1 MVSGFSSAFRH
12 NASRNL
18 ACHSK
23 CSRHRNPKT
32 VFLAL
37 HVSGI
42 PVQHLYHHR
51 PFCFRK
57 TDFSS
62 PLVEGRRKGLRID
75 FGWRRMNTLLK
86 QTLCSLVAFLVFPVV
101 VSMESTIEKS
111 LIFSKNNAVPQLE
124 RSASMLRVGRRV
136 EDVGFTGTSEVGAHL
151 FGMCILIAFILVM
164 AFPTTSIA
172 SFKACPRVL
181 CGLGSQHHDD
191 PPEEIGITDEPTGR
205 FQLCTTISSTSMG
218 SVPLA

>member
-1 MVSGFSSAFRH
+1 M
-12 NASRNL
+12 
-18 ACHSK
+18 
-23 CSRHRNPKT
+23 
-32 VFLAL
+32 
-37 HVSGI
+37 HVRV
-42 PVQHLYHHR
+42 PVQYLYHHR

-62 PLVEGRRKGLRID
+62 PLVERRRKGLLLD

-86 QTLCSLVAFLVFPVV
+86 QTLCSLVAFLVFPAV
-101 VSMESTIEKS
+101 VSMESTVEEP
-111 LIFSKNNAVPQLE
+111 LIFSKNNVVASLE
-124 RSASMLRVGRRV
+124 GSASMLRVGRRV

-151 FGMCILIAFILVM
+151 FGMGLLIAFILVM

-181 CGLGSQHHDD
+181 CGLGSQQHED
-191 PPEEIGITDEPTGR
+191 PPEEIGITDEPTGE

-218 SVPLA
+218 SIALA